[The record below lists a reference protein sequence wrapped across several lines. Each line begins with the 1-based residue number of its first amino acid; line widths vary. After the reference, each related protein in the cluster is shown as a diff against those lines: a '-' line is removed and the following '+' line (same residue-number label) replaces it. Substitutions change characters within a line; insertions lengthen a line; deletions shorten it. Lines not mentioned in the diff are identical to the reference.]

1 MVTRLITT
9 ILLFSITTACTSSTQ
24 QTAVEVVIK
33 GEMFLLELST
43 DMPSRINGL
52 MQRTTIPDH
61 GGMLFV
67 FTDAQERSFWM
78 ANCMV
83 NIDIL
88 FLDSRG
94 TITATY
100 EMKIEEPQG
109 PNESQ
114 WDYERRLDH
123 YYSNGPARFAIELQ
137 EGSIERMHLRVNDR
151 ITLELGNLRNIA
163 R

>member
-88 FLDSRG
+88 FLGRTTREAQQARVFAQTQLFQQPLPVTTFRTEGVDLHAQR
-94 TITATY
+94 
-100 EMKIEEPQG
+100 
-109 PNESQ
+109 PNDDVVHTGLFQ
-114 WDYERRLDH
+114 APRDKAAGRHD
-123 YYSNGPARFAIELQ
+123 PIEL
-137 EGSIERMHLRVNDR
+137 
-151 ITLELGNLRNIA
+151 
-163 R
+163 